1 MFFIFIILF
10 TEQGICDGE
19 SLALLC
25 QHGSMEQLK
34 ACGLKIVSEQLKLRK
49 LITLTLEQPTKAAAC
64 DNSPAPE
71 GFGGARKKLSLVELM
86 KIPRRKD
93 CT

>member
-1 MFFIFIILF
+1 
-10 TEQGICDGE
+10 
-19 SLALLC
+19 
-25 QHGSMEQLK
+25 MEQLK
-34 ACGLKIVSEQLKLRK
+34 ACGLKTVSEQLKLRK

-86 KIPRRKD
+86 KICICICSLSRGRFKYQVM
-93 CT
+93 